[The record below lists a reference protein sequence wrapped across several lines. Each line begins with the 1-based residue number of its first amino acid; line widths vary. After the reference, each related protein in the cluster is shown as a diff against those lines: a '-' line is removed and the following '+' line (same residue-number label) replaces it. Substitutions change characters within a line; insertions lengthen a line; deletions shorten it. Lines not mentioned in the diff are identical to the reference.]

1 LTYRAALL
9 TLRIQSARPLA
20 LCEEPQVWFEAGR
33 VVAQMHQFDVWH
45 ADLNVFNLLVD
56 AQDKV
61 WIIDLD
67 RGCRKALTATQ
78 RAENLSRLLR
88 SVRKVSPELE
98 ATCWHVF
105 KQGYQAVFNQ
115 P

>member
-1 LTYRAALL
+1 
-9 TLRIQSARPLA
+9 
-20 LCEEPQVWFEAGR
+20 
-33 VVAQMHQFDVWH
+33 MHQFDVWH

-56 AQDKV
+56 TQDKV

-67 RGCRKALTATQ
+67 RGRHQALTATQ

-88 SVRKVSPELE
+88 SVRKVAPELE

-105 KQGYQAVFNQ
+105 KQGYQAVFNEG
-115 P
+115 